1 MIIIIVAF
9 FRNLNDSV
17 ELLVIFSVLLSIL
30 ITALLV
36 IDSGIEEVVGNG
48 AGRD

>member
-17 ELLVIFSVLLSIL
+17 ELLVIFSVLSIL